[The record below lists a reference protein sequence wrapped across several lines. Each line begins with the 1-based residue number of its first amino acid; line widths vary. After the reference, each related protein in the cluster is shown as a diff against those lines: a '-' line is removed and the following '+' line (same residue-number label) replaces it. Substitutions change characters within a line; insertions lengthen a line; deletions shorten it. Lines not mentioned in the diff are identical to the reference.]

1 MHPVGPLN
9 SKVYWVRRV
18 SIVVLAV
25 AVLIGLVWFLASRT
39 SRSSAGQDSAA
50 VAVNTSAAPTLT
62 GVLAASSGATRST
75 VPSASPMPDGQRRR
89 RSVAGQPDRAG
100 QRDGAAHP
108 RPLIPRPRLPRP
120 QPARR
125 QQPPLPRQPQRPPR
139 RPRILRRPPR
149 RPRLQNRRP
158 PRPAAAVLR
167 RAGQADL
174 PGQRHRRHGDH
185 ATPRPSPPAA
195 SRSSGW

>member
-39 SRSSAGQDSAA
+39 SRSSAVQDSAA

-75 VPSASPMPDGQRRR
+75 VPSASPSARAASP
-89 RSVAGQPDRAG
+89 SPSSAAG
-100 QRDGAAHP
+100 QRDG
-108 RPLIPRPRLPRP
+108 
-120 QPARR
+120 
-125 QQPPLPRQPQRPPR
+125 
-139 RPRILRRPPR
+139 
-149 RPRLQNRRP
+149 
-158 PRPAAAVLR
+158 
-167 RAGQADL
+167 
-174 PGQRHRRHGDH
+174 PGQRGGGAHTDR
-185 ATPRPSPPAA
+185 
-195 SRSSGW
+195 